1 MSGNKQRTNSLS
13 HTHTH
18 TFSLSQFILLFLAH
32 AHSYAHP
39 PTHIHTRT
47 CNLKLNS
54 IRMQNNLSH
63 KLFLSFSYEL
73 VMHIL
78 IHSLSLSVLHT
89 HKHALATSHTHI
101 GSLASTHA
109 LTRTCAKNSPI
120 LCRAF
125 ISLVYKSLRRTSL
138 FKLSF
143 LSQKFEEMEGDEKEK
158 LLDCFAL

>member
-18 TFSLSQFILLFLAH
+18 FLSLSVHTSFSRACTLIRTPTH
-32 AHSYAHP
+32 
-39 PTHIHTRT
+39 THIHTRT

-63 KLFLSFSYEL
+63 KLFLSFSCEL

-78 IHSLSLSVLHT
+78 IHSLSLSIAHT
-89 HKHALATSHTHI
+89 HTHALALSHTHM
-101 GSLASTHA
+101 GLLASTYA

-143 LSQKFEEMEGDEKEK
+143 LSQ
-158 LLDCFAL
+158 